1 MCFCQ
6 FYANSLAQH
15 IMSIKRTFQK
25 KPLFFMGCIIV
36 CCVLLFVSLISK
48 NQSLPILPPKNSEK
62 VTLCSAK
69 LKTDDSRTNNIEN
82 SDIPFIYFITP
93 TYQRAEQ
100 ISELTRLGQTL
111 LHVKNLHWVL
121 ADDSKHCSEEV
132 NSLLGRLGIPY
143 THVSSPIPDLYK
155 DLPMGNRPRG
165 VSGRRAGIQW
175 VLNHHKKLL
184 GQINDQNDPKSL
196 INTKTHSSV
205 IYFGDDDNT

>member
-1 MCFCQ
+1 
-6 FYANSLAQH
+6 
-15 IMSIKRTFQK
+15 
-25 KPLFFMGCIIV
+25 MGCIFV
-36 CCVLLFVSLISK
+36 CCVFLFISWISK
-48 NQSLPILPPKNSEK
+48 NESLPILPPRNSEK
-62 VTLCSAK
+62 VTLCSTK
-69 LKTDDSRTNNIEN
+69 LKTDDSSSKKQSGTED
-82 SDIPFIYFITP
+82 SDIPTIYFITP
-93 TYQRAEQ
+93 TYPRAEQ

-121 ADDSKHCSEEV
+121 ADDSPHCSVEV